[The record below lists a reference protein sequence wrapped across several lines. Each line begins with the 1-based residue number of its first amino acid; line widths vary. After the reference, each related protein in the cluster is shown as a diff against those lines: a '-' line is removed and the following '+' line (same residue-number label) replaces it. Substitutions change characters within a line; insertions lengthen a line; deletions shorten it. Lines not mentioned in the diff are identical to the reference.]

1 MKTLKKIVA
10 VLAVMTVAMTAFTA
24 CGGDSTST
32 VEPEPSVAETEAPE
46 TSAPEEETEEE
57 TVAEE
62 EPAADDFS
70 LADVDASMIDT
81 GLYAKDDAGVE
92 YVLAMFTHDSTPY
105 CAMIATTQEDNDV
118 ICGTYEAVTQTDEN
132 GIDWTLLDFNDVYTG
147 QSYEIGFAEADGEC
161 LILDQEG
168 NAYQAEYLSADDTI
182 TYFGTA
188 AALAEN

>member
-1 MKTLKKIVA
+1 MKNISLLKYVKEYIEDEY
-10 VLAVMTVAMTAFTA
+10 AMNVFYY
-24 CGGDSTST
+24 SIKKMFY
-32 VEPEPSVAETEAPE
+32 EN
-46 TSAPEEETEEE
+46 
-57 TVAEE
+57 
-62 EPAADDFS
+62 DFS